1 MVLGQAF
8 VLSDP
13 IEVRPID
20 KIYVRGLV
28 PFATDLAFELGFH
41 APPRISDCLKDAT
54 SSMTWK
60 SVHLHGYCDDAD

>member
-41 APPRISDCLKDAT
+41 APPRISDCRSSGRTVGVRT
-54 SSMTWK
+54 SSMIFARC
-60 SVHLHGYCDDAD
+60 GA